1 MDLDAQTSIS
11 GSRSDTDILA
21 EVSGSNV
28 ISSDEDSDTEESNG
42 NDIPIKKLSG
52 SDAVAALNTLEDISI
67 FMNFGSDMLQ
77 GLKFINRAMELESI
91 TKKKQA
97 NIQDFFGRT

>member
-1 MDLDAQTSIS
+1 M
-11 GSRSDTDILA
+11 
-21 EVSGSNV
+21 SGSNV
-28 ISSDEDSDTEESNG
+28 ISSDEASDTEESND
-42 NDIPIKKLSG
+42 NDIPIKKPSG
-52 SDAVAALNTLEDISI
+52 SDVMAALTLEDISI

>member
-1 MDLDAQTSIS
+1 M
-11 GSRSDTDILA
+11 
-21 EVSGSNV
+21 
-28 ISSDEDSDTEESNG
+28 
-42 NDIPIKKLSG
+42 
-52 SDAVAALNTLEDISI
+52 AALNTLEDMSI